1 MTARKNRIAF
11 TLIELLVVIAIIA
24 ILIGLLLPAVQK
36 VREAAARS
44 TCQNNLKQIGLGLH
58 GYHDNVNALPPR
70 QGRRSSVTTNTN
82 RLSTWTYILPH
93 MEQGPVDAAIAAN
106 NYSVTPWTATTG
118 TAPAPIVPTV
128 WTTVIKTYLCPSDAS
143 APGGNN
149 LGPNNYMVC
158 VGDNT
163 NDINTSGSPAGRGV
177 FGLETKIQLTGIK
190 DGTSNTIMVGERSR
204 MTSAAA
210 RDITA
215 SARQVAMPTP
225 ITPNACRALF
235 NFSTNTWNTG
245 TAFPGGNQL
254 PGARWG
260 DGYAIY
266 NGLTTNAPPNSNTC
280 QTADENSGG
289 ILAMSSGH
297 TGGVNVVFCDGSV
310 RFIRDSIATGNQDAP
325 ANTTSGASP
334 YGVWGGLGTRNG
346 GEVGGDF

>member
-58 GYHDNVNALPPR
+58 GYHDTANALPPR

-82 RLSTWTYILPH
+82 RLSTWAYILPH
-93 MEQGPVDAAIAAN
+93 IEQGPVEAVMAGDKYAT
-106 NYSVTPWTATTG
+106 TPWTATYTPPG
-118 TAPAPIVPTV
+118 AMAAVPSV
-128 WTTVIKTYLCPSDAS
+128 WTTTIKTYLCPSDGAAPS
-143 APGGNN
+143 ATTIQH
-149 LGPNNYMVC
+149 NNYMVC
-158 VGDNT
+158 IGDNT
-163 NDINTSGSPAGRGV
+163 NDINTTGSPSGRGV
-177 FGLETKIQLTGIK
+177 FGLETKTQLPNIK

-204 MTSAAA
+204 MMNANL

-215 SARQVAMPTP
+215 STINVTMPSP
-225 ITPNACRALF
+225 ITPNACRAMF
-235 NFSTNTWNTG
+235 NFSTNTWSSGSFPTG
-245 TAFPGGNQL
+245 SQL
-254 PGARWG
+254 PGVRWG
-260 DGYAIY
+260 DGLAIY
-266 NGLTTNAPPNSNTC
+266 NGLTTNAPPNSNAC
-280 QTADENSGG
+280 QTGAENSGG
-289 ILAMSSGH
+289 ILPMSSGH